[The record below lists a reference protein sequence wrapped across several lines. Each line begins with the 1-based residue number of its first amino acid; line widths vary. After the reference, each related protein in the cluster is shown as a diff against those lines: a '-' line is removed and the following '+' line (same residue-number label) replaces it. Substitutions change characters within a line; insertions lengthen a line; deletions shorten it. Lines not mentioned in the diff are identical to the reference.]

1 MSRFFCDVAVV
12 GSGGAALVAAC
23 AAADHGLSVAVLES
37 TSLLGG
43 TTALS
48 GGQMWIPGSPA
59 MTRAGVEDSADDALQ
74 YLRRTTL
81 RTTSEASLQS
91 FVANA
96 PRFIDYLE
104 NELDMPVVSIDRPD
118 YHPDWTGAAS
128 GRSLEP
134 LPVST
139 EELGPWRDRTRT
151 SPIRGPITGPE
162 GRTGVQ
168 ESVLRERSAADVRT
182 QGSGLVAGLVK
193 AALRRG
199 VDLQINARVTAITR
213 ASEQFVLDTAKGKIS
228 AGTVVLAAGGF
239 ARNATLRSAFLPRV
253 DIVPTAAPGSLGDG
267 LKLGTSLG
275 GSLRG
280 MSEAW
285 WTAAISIGGESIDNA
300 PLHRNVVRELAYPG
314 SILVNASGERFV
326 NEASSYNDL
335 GKAFF
340 AFDPASHRFPNQP
353 AWLIFDADFRSTR
366 TVAGVAPTASLPNEF
381 IQEED
386 LESLADRAGI
396 DATSLIQ
403 TVTQTNQMAATGTD
417 IQFGRGNSPHDRF
430 NGDETHK
437 PNPCLGPIAQPPFF
451 AVPVVLGANGTK
463 GGLATDHLSRVLDHD
478 GVPVE
483 GLFAVGENAA
493 ALMGPGYAGSG
504 ASLGPALTA
513 AFTLAEHLGRPR
525 TNSQASDHKHSIAP
539 QVKPS

>member
-1 MSRFFCDVAVV
+1 MSRFFYDVAVV

-23 AAADHGLSVAVLES
+23 AAADRGLSVTVLES
-37 TSLLGG
+37 TNLLGG

-48 GGQMWIPGSPA
+48 GGQMWIPGSAA
-59 MTRAGVEDSADDALQ
+59 MTRAGFKDSADAALQ
-74 YLRRTTL
+74 YLRRITL
-81 RTTSEASLQS
+81 ESTPEASLQS
-91 FVANA
+91 FVSNG

-104 NELDMPVVSIDRPD
+104 NELEMPVVCIDRPD
-118 YHPDWTGAAS
+118 YHPDWPGAAS

-139 EELGPWRDRTRT
+139 EELGLWRERTRT
-151 SPIRGPITGPE
+151 SPTRGPITGPE

-168 ESVLRERSAADVRT
+168 DSVLRERSAADVRT

-199 VDLQINARVTAITR
+199 VDLQINARVMAITR
-213 ASEQFVLDTAKGKIS
+213 VSEQFVLDTAKGQIN

-239 ARNATLRSAFLPRV
+239 ARNAALRSAFLPPV

-267 LKLGTSLG
+267 VKLGISLG
-275 GSLRG
+275 GSLRS

-285 WTAAISIGGESIDNA
+285 WTAAVSIGGESIDTVQ
-300 PLHRNVVRELAYPG
+300 LHRNVVRELAFPG
-314 SILVNASGERFV
+314 SILVNAAGERFV

-340 AFDPASHRFPNQP
+340 AFDPASHRFPNQR
-353 AWLIFDADFRSTR
+353 AWLIFDADFRNTR
-366 TVAGVAPTASLPNEF
+366 TVAGVTPTAPLPPEF
-381 IQEED
+381 IQAED
-386 LESLADRAGI
+386 LGSLADRVGI
-396 DATSLIQ
+396 EPTSLIE
-403 TVTQTNQMAATGTD
+403 TITKTNQMAATGTD
-417 IQFGRGNSPHDRF
+417 VKFGRGDSLHDRF
-430 NGDETHK
+430 NGDETHQ
-437 PNPCLGPIAQPPFF
+437 PNPCLGPISRPPYF

-463 GGLATDHLSRVLDHD
+463 GGLVTDYVSRVLDHD

-483 GLFAVGENAA
+483 GLFAVGESAA

-525 TNSQASDHKHSIAP
+525 TADPARNRTHPTTP
-539 QVKPS
+539 QVTRS